1 MTANSETLSPKSGV
15 EISPEP
21 ELIAE
26 GKWLR
31 LLRRGR
37 WEFAQRT
44 VGGTAALIIAVT
56 DEGELVLIEQVRPP
70 IAARTIELPA
80 GLIGDIAGSEN
91 EAPELAAARELE
103 EETGYAASR
112 LELVASGTSSA
123 GLSDERLLM
132 FYAHGITK
140 VGNGGGVEHEDIRV
154 HLVPIADVP
163 GWLVIKQGEGLVV
176 DLKVWSALYFAQR

>member
-1 MTANSETLSPKSGV
+1 MTATSDTFPD
-15 EISPEP
+15 P

-44 VGGTAALIIAVT
+44 VGGTAALIVAVT
-56 DEGELVLIEQVRPP
+56 NDGELVLIEQVRPP

-80 GLIGDIAGSEN
+80 GLIGDIVGSED
-91 EAPELAAARELE
+91 EAPEIAAARELE
-103 EETGYAASR
+103 EETGYSATR
-112 LELVASGTSSA
+112 MELIASGTSSA

-132 FYAHGITK
+132 YLAHGITK

-176 DLKVWSALYFAQR
+176 DMKVWSALYFVSR

>member
-1 MTANSETLSPKSGV
+1 MTANSETL
-15 EISPEP
+15 PEP

-44 VGGTAALIIAVT
+44 RGGTAALIIAVT

-80 GLIGDIAGSEN
+80 GLIGDIEGSEN

-103 EETGYAASR
+103 EETGYVATR

-132 FYAHGITK
+132 FYAHGIHK

-154 HLVPIADVP
+154 HLVPVADVP

>member
-1 MTANSETLSPKSGV
+1 MTVNSETL
-15 EISPEP
+15 PEL

-44 VGGTAALIIAVT
+44 RGGTAALIIAVT

-70 IAARTIELPA
+70 IGGPTIELPA
-80 GLIGDIAGSEN
+80 GLIGDIVGSED

-132 FYAHGITK
+132 FYAHGLTK
-140 VGNGGGVEHEDIRV
+140 VGDGGGVEHEDIRV
-154 HLVPIADVP
+154 HLVPVADVP

>member
-1 MTANSETLSPKSGV
+1 MTATSDTFTD
-15 EISPEP
+15 P

-44 VGGTAALIIAVT
+44 VGGTAALIVAVT
-56 DEGELVLIEQVRPP
+56 TEGELVLIEQVRPP

-80 GLIGDIAGSEN
+80 GLIGDIVGSEN
-91 EAPELAAARELE
+91 EAPEIAAARELE
-103 EETGYAASR
+103 EETGYSATR
-112 LELVASGTSSA
+112 MELIASGTSSA

-132 FYAHGITK
+132 FLAHGITK
-140 VGNGGGVEHEDIRV
+140 VGKGGGVEHEDIRV

-176 DLKVWSALYFAQR
+176 DMKVWSALYFVSR

>member
-1 MTANSETLSPKSGV
+1 MTATSDTFTD
-15 EISPEP
+15 P

-44 VGGTAALIIAVT
+44 VGGTAALIVAVT
-56 DEGELVLIEQVRPP
+56 PEGELVLIEQVRPP

-80 GLIGDIAGSEN
+80 GLIGDIVGSEN
-91 EAPELAAARELE
+91 EAPEIAAARELE
-103 EETGYAASR
+103 EETGYSATR
-112 LELVASGTSSA
+112 MELIASGTSSA

-132 FYAHGITK
+132 FLAHGITK

-176 DLKVWSALYFAQR
+176 DMKVWSALYFVSR